1 MSSSRGNITS
11 PGGRKSSQM
20 GSQVQELELKEPVSV
35 GMAFVERPGKTMN
48 GLGNVDAREQESGEE
63 GR

>member
-1 MSSSRGNITS
+1 
-11 PGGRKSSQM
+11 M